1 MANADYF
8 RKQAET
14 CFRLSQTVHGEVAHR
29 LLAMAEE
36 YRAKA
41 DRAEAESR
49 DMPQGRVVP
58 EVKEDEPGG

>member
-1 MANADYF
+1 MANGDYF

-41 DRAEAESR
+41 ERAEAESR
-49 DMPQGRVVP
+49 DAPQARAAP
-58 EVKEDEPGG
+58 EVKDESSG